1 MVDTIILFVDVRV
14 TGRGVMVEN
23 EVVVKATVEV
33 LYTSDLVVE
42 VVVET
47 FSVIFLV
54 IITEERDKVVR

>member
-54 IITEERDKVVR
+54 IITEDRDKVVR